1 MKPSGQGKRWELLQD
16 PTLVASTSLL
26 LCSHRAGKPHGVSLW
41 HGHSSGRAVTGWLWG
56 QEGTFLCSD
65 SFGHMGGHW
74 ALRRG
79 ASRCWGWAPKGGT
92 PAVHPAAP
100 PPCGSPGSEL
110 GFISVCFP
118 PPSLRPLPSPPRC
131 QVRRFPAV
139 TLSSFLELVVGFLKE
154 PCGQRGPKKSPPDV
168 PTLTGSPQGWGA
180 PGREH
185 GGP

>member
-26 LCSHRAGKPHGVSLW
+26 LCSHRAGKPRGVSLW
-41 HGHSSGRAVTGWLWG
+41 HGHSSGSAVTGWLWG

-65 SFGHMGGHW
+65 SFGHMGGHR

-100 PPCGSPGSEL
+100 HLVAPLAASWVLSPAASL
-110 GFISVCFP
+110 L
-118 PPSLRPLPSPPRC
+118 PPSARSLLLLAAKS
-131 QVRRFPAV
+131 A
-139 TLSSFLELVVGFLKE
+139 GFL
-154 PCGQRGPKKSPPDV
+154 
-168 PTLTGSPQGWGA
+168 L
-180 PGREH
+180 
-185 GGP
+185 